1 MITDEDD
8 AIYEQVYS
16 LQGHIFLKQKMYEEA
31 LDWFLKAK
39 AQADRCLG
47 EDSRS
52 SAQISMYIVEIH
64 VKTGN
69 HAQALEM
76 AKKYQKFSGAIQ

>member
-1 MITDEDD
+1 
-8 AIYEQVYS
+8 
-16 LQGHIFLKQKMYEEA
+16 MYEEA

-52 SAQISMYIVEIH
+52 SAQIAMYIVEIH

-69 HAQALEM
+69 HA
-76 AKKYQKFSGAIQ
+76 

>member
-1 MITDEDD
+1 LNQTTNILAMITDEDD

-16 LQGHIFLKQKMYEEA
+16 LQGHIYLKHSMYQEA
-31 LDWFLKAK
+31 LEWFEKAK

-52 SAQISMYIVEIH
+52 SAQIATYIVEVHI
-64 VKTGN
+64 KTGN
-69 HAQALEM
+69 YA
-76 AKKYQKFSGAIQ
+76 